1 MKKRLITALCASL
14 AVAMALPAFAVD
26 TKVNGYFRARAI
38 MADIAQGKDETPDK
52 LVDQRFRAKVTM
64 SLNEYVSLVYYGEV
78 DFQYGDSSYGRAG
91 ATRNEG
97 GGLGGDT
104 ANIETKNLYA
114 AVKIPDTPLALKVG
128 LMGYMDSQDG
138 ILFAADMA
146 GVRLDAK
153 LDMVDLTFGW
163 HKWKE
168 GAYDKEDDIDLW
180 SVKAHMKMGDAGK
193 VTGTYYYLNVQEPA
207 NFGTNV
213 LVPAPKGDYHYI
225 SVGGT
230 YKLPVVA
237 LSGWFLYNTGTA
249 DNAADNGDD
258 VDVNGWGATV
268 RGDFTV
274 QNVKAYARL
283 MYFSG
288 DDDDTDTDYNAIVLP
303 AAVADAFPFYKD
315 GLMIMLADVMGNTYF
330 QNGYA
335 YDDGIRAGYG
345 LIGGVVGANL
355 TVQQF
360 YVKPAFGYFATLE
373 DDHKSAGTKKEGK
386 NLGMELALRV
396 GTKIAD
402 AVDVS
407 INGAYAWL
415 GDYYDKS
422 VNGDDP
428 DGQYETYVMVNIPY

>member
-26 TKVNGYFRARAI
+26 TKVNGYFRVRGI
-38 MADIAQGKDETPDK
+38 MADTAKDKDVTPDK

-64 SLNEYVSLVYYGEV
+64 GLNEYVSLVYYGEV
-78 DFQYGDSSYGRAG
+78 DMQYGDASYK
-91 ATRNEG
+91 TSRNEG
-97 GGLGGDT
+97 GALGADSV
-104 ANIETKNLYA
+104 NLETKNLYA

-168 GAYDKEDDIDLW
+168 GDYTKEDDVDMW
-180 SVKAHMKMGDAGK
+180 SVKAHMKLGDAGK
-193 VTGTYYYLNVQEPA
+193 VTGTYYYVNVQQTTSGAPVV
-207 NFGTNV
+207 TT
-213 LVPAPKGDYHYI
+213 PKGDYHYI

-237 LSGWFLYNTGTA
+237 LQGWFLYNTGTA

-258 VDVNGWGATV
+258 VDVNGWAATI
-268 RGDFTV
+268 RGDFSV
-274 QNVKAYARL
+274 QNVKAFARL

-288 DDDDTDTDYNAIVLP
+288 DDDATDSDYNSIAP
-303 AAVADAFPFYKD
+303 AAAAYDSFPFYKD
-315 GLMIMLADVMGNTYF
+315 GLMIMLADVYGNTYF
-330 QNGYA
+330 QNGFA

-373 DDHKSAGTKKEGK
+373 DDQKAAGTKREGK

-402 AVDVS
+402 VVDVS
-407 INGAYAWL
+407 LNGAYAWL
-415 GDYYDKS
+415 GDFYDKTATG
-422 VNGDDP
+422 GDDP